1 MKKKLLSNA
10 IALSLIFGMTSY
22 ELQSGKKQTSN
33 NYVRPKGYKHGH
45 KSEEKK
51 QAHKLHQKKLKIK
64 RKRLKGVYEHKIKY
78 HKKRNK

>member
-1 MKKKLLSNA
+1 MKKKLLSSA

-33 NYVRPKGYKHGH
+33 NYIRPKG
-45 KSEEKK
+45 
-51 QAHKLHQKKLKIK
+51 
-64 RKRLKGVYEHKIKY
+64 YEHKIKY